1 MIIGA
6 DIGGSTTKAVLM
18 KQSDIVSMTM
28 SKTLEDPLT
37 SLSGVLGKVV
47 SQASLQLSDVD
58 CIAVSGGKSRLLP
71 NALFGLPI
79 VKVNEIESIGTGGL
93 TLSKMNQALV
103 ASLGTGTA
111 IVWARDSGKS
121 VIHVGGTGVGGG
133 TITGLGQQL
142 VGLSDIGLLAQLAR
156 TGSPKAVNLTVDDIV
171 GAGVGILDPNATA
184 SNFGRVDGSAR
195 REDLAAG
202 LFSMAGEVIG
212 VVLHLASESVK
223 ENDIVLVGTLST
235 IEEIAST
242 VKHTLGYFGK
252 DAIVPAMPEYCVAV
266 GSAVRLAWQRRAT

>member
-1 MIIGA
+1 MIVGV
-6 DIGGSTTKAVLM
+6 DIGGSITKAVLM
-18 KQSDIVSMTM
+18 KRSDIISMTM

-47 SQASLQLSDVD
+47 SQASLQLSDID

-71 NALFGLPI
+71 NALFGLSI

-93 TLSKMNQALV
+93 TLSKRNHALV

-111 IVWARDSGKS
+111 IVWARDSGRS
-121 VIHVGGTGVGGG
+121 VVHVGGTGVGGG
-133 TITGLGQQL
+133 TIMGLGRQL
-142 VGLSDIGLLAQLAR
+142 IGIGDVSLLAQLAR

-171 GAGVGILDPNATA
+171 GSGVGILNPSVTA
-184 SNFGRVDGSAR
+184 SNFGRIDGSTR

-212 VVLHLASESVK
+212 VVLHLASDSVK

-235 IEEIAST
+235 IQEIASV
-242 VKHTLGYFGK
+242 VKRTLGYFGK
-252 DAIVPAMPEYCVAV
+252 DAEIPAMSEYCVAV
-266 GSAVRLAWQRRAT
+266 GSAVRLASQRGET